1 VQRWQFV
8 LVPALLFT
16 ALTACGGGGASKAD
30 QGRSIADQAGLPKD
44 VADFFALAATG
55 TEATY
60 RVSLD
65 TTDAKGAK
73 LQVTTTQHPPD
84 VRVDTFHADG
94 TIDATFSTKGQRYEC
109 TRANDQWQCGD
120 LGPASASSDDVFGAS
135 AVQLAIDRFR
145 QRATDYDFR
154 VDHRTIAN
162 VGATCLVTNRKAGH
176 DQDPSLGASATLC
189 LSAEGAI
196 LRAETA
202 AGTLSASSYST
213 DIPADAFAL
222 PAPISSS
229 SPSS

>member
-1 VQRWQFV
+1 VQSRAIATAAA
-8 LVPALLFT
+8 LVF
-16 ALTACGGGGASKAD
+16 ALTACGGGGASRSD
-30 QGRSIADQAGLPKD
+30 QARSVAQQAGLSKD
-44 VADFFALAATG
+44 VADFFALAAAG
-55 TEATY
+55 PQATY

-65 TTDAKGAK
+65 TADSKGAK
-73 LQVTTTQHPPD
+73 LQVTTTRRPPD

-94 TIDATFSTKGQRYEC
+94 TIDATISTKGQRYEC

-120 LGPASASSDDVFGAS
+120 LGPSSSSSDDVFGVS
-135 AVQLAIDRFR
+135 GVQLAIDRFR

-154 VDHRTIAN
+154 VEHRTIAN

-189 LSAEGAI
+189 LSAEGAT

-202 AGTLSASSYST
+202 AGTLNASSYST
-213 DIPADAFAL
+213 DIPVDAFSL

-229 SPSS
+229 SPLS